1 VAARRAL
8 VTQMQDVLAR
18 DVPTIPLFYRRF
30 YWMFDSSRLRP
41 MNTWG
46 GLMNGVPFVDNKLIF
61 L

>member
-1 VAARRAL
+1 
-8 VTQMQDVLAR
+8 MQDVLAR